1 MGWKLETVDDGW
13 STWLS
18 RDGRG
23 AKEILDDERMSK
35 ANESLSRRNVKFY
48 LKVVDYINKK
58 NKKTF
63 KFKRYIYIYIE
74 WQRSRMSRCI
84 RSKKDTRHKT
94 QINMMVSEIRVII
107 NFDLYK
113 FNQFTKI
120 YFCSAI
126 TNTTLSEMTMQ
137 KEGLKRWHANLLKMY
152 QKKPLHININ
162 MYNTRSQRKQE

>member
-1 MGWKLETVDDGW
+1 MGWKLETVDDSW

-18 RDGRG
+18 CDGRG

-35 ANESLSRRNVKFY
+35 ANESLSRWNVKFY

-58 NKKTF
+58 NHSSLKD
-63 KFKRYIYIYIE
+63 IYIYIE
-74 WQRSRMSRCI
+74 WQRSRLSRCI
-84 RSKKDTRHKT
+84 RSQKDTWHKT

-137 KEGLKRWHANLLKMY
+137 KEGLKCWHANLLKMY

-162 MYNTRSQRKQE
+162 MYNTRPQRKQE